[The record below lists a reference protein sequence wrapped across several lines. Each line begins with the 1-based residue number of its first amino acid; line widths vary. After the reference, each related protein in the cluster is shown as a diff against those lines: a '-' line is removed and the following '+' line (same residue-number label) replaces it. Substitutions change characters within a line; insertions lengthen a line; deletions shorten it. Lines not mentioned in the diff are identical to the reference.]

1 MIIRVGPIWVRPAS
15 DHDPYQ
21 GAWPAANE
29 RRNSVLLREYDMGGG
44 TMKRDTMLFRVSLI
58 WLAVMAAGCVY
69 VLVTL

>member
-1 MIIRVGPIWVRPAS
+1 
-15 DHDPYQ
+15 
-21 GAWPAANE
+21 
-29 RRNSVLLREYDMGGG
+29 MGGG